1 MVKVLE
7 NKAVDLDIVP
17 GSKDGGELKDQ
28 ADAIA
33 CVHAPP
39 WSVILQGQIDRMNAD
54 FLSFH

>member
-7 NKAVDLDIVP
+7 NRAVDLDIVP

-33 CVHAPP
+33 YVDSPTM
-39 WSVILQGQIDRMNAD
+39 LT
-54 FLSFH
+54 LSYKLRYNIC